1 MSDHPIASLGK
12 RIGGT
17 AKEVVAEITGDAR
30 LQEDGRRDIA
40 DGRSPAV
47 DGRPDLRA
55 SPRPTQE
62 GIRR

>member
-1 MSDHPIASLGK
+1 MSENPIAALGK

-47 DGRPDLRA
+47 DTRPDLRA

-62 GIRR
+62 GLKR

>member
-1 MSDHPIASLGK
+1 MSEHPIAALGK
-12 RIGGT
+12 RIAGT
-17 AKEVVAEITGDAR
+17 AKEVVAEVTGDAK

-40 DGRSPAV
+40 EGRSPAM

-55 SPRPTQE
+55 SPRATQE